1 AKMVFQVLI
10 CFNKN
15 NKPLLVAEDETTFQ
29 NTTILDLKKKLKIK
43 IPGAPGRLNSN
54 DVRVIFGKYPLEDN
68 RTLSHYNIK
77 HLSLLLI
84 VLKMPGGG
92 RTSYNTDAN
101 YN

>member
-1 AKMVFQVLI
+1 MVFQVLI

-43 IPGAPGRLNSN
+43 IPGAPDPD

-84 VLKMPGGG
+84 VLKMPGGDVCSCKHG
-92 RTSYNTDAN
+92 S
-101 YN
+101 